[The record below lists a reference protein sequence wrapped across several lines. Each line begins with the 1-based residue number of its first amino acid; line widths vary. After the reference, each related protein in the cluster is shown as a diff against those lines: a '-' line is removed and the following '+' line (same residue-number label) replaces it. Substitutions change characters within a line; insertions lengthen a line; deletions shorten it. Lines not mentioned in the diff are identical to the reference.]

1 MGVKNIKKS
10 AAVRFQ
16 TQRSTQSVALHTIE
30 LGSGREKKVGGC
42 AWLDGRFAMVAKYG
56 AGRSIY
62 IYKSKLKKGRDER
75 EKTNHSLVLQYLH
88 PGTSLSTSLSQSAG
102 SFSDAVSVSCA
113 AATGSGLAT
122 VSSDLAVRAGE
133 GDGEGEGESIF
144 PCCLYM
150 TAPTTATRTQPS
162 RNTGLFPPLLAS
174 DTFPEAGDSALFVF
188 LPLFAMSLS
197 MDSGLPGR
205 E

>member
-62 IYKSKLKKGRDER
+62 IYKSKLKRGRER
-75 EKTNHSLVLQYLH
+75 EKTNHSLV
-88 PGTSLSTSLSQSAG
+88 A
-102 SFSDAVSVSCA
+102 SVL
-113 AATGSGLAT
+113 TPWHVVVYITLPIGR
-122 VSSDLAVRAGE
+122 V
-133 GDGEGEGESIF
+133 IF
-144 PCCLYM
+144 
-150 TAPTTATRTQPS
+150 
-162 RNTGLFPPLLAS
+162 
-174 DTFPEAGDSALFVF
+174 
-188 LPLFAMSLS
+188 
-197 MDSGLPGR
+197 
-205 E
+205 

>member
-1 MGVKNIKKS
+1 MEQGGVYIFINQIKKGK
-10 AAVRFQ
+10 R
-16 TQRSTQSVALHTIE
+16 
-30 LGSGREKKVGGC
+30 
-42 AWLDGRFAMVAKYG
+42 
-56 AGRSIY
+56 
-62 IYKSKLKKGRDER
+62 ER
-75 EKTNHSLVLQYLH
+75 EKQFLFFWSLQYLH

-102 SFSDAVSVSCA
+102 SFSDAVSVSYA

-162 RNTGLFPPLLAS
+162 RSTGLFPPLLAS

-205 E
+205 EMNCDFKNTQSEKGQKRGKRR